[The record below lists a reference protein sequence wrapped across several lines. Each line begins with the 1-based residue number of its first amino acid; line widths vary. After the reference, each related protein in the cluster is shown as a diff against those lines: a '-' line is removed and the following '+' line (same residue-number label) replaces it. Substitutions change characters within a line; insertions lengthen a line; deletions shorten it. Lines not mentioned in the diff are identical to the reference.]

1 MLDLLNKAC
10 DFLRVDI
17 DSLNKLNLKKLDYGY
32 RVRYIKDEAGNVIQ
46 KIMDR
51 GFIGLLPSKIGVE
64 SSSDILTCFIY
75 GKKTVGFYIDTD
87 SVYANHN
94 LDKSSDFICLLYNV
108 IESKKLRFGGWVDN
122 LPTGEIIRASQPKTL
137 DALMNNIKT
146 VDELTSDLGF

>member
-10 DFLRVDI
+10 DSLGLDI

-32 RVRYIKDEAGNVIQ
+32 RVRYIKDESGNVIQ

-64 SSSDILTCFIY
+64 STSDILTCFIY
-75 GKKTVGFYIDTD
+75 GKKTVGFYIDGD
-87 SVYANHN
+87 SVYANRN
-94 LDKSSDFICLLYNV
+94 LNKSSDFICLMFNV
-108 IESKKLRFGGWVDN
+108 IESKNLRFGGWVDN
-122 LPTGEIIRASQPKTL
+122 LPTGEIVRASQPKTL
-137 DALMNNIKT
+137 DSLMSNIKT

>member
-10 DFLRVDI
+10 DFLSINI

-32 RVRYIKDEAGNVIQ
+32 RVRYIKDDNGIVIQ

-51 GFIGLLPSKIGVE
+51 GFIGLMPSKIGVE

-75 GKKTVGFYIDTD
+75 GKKTVGFYIDGRA
-87 SVYANHN
+87 VYANRN

-108 IESKKLRFGGWVDN
+108 IESKNLIWGGWVDN
-122 LPTGEIIRASQPKTL
+122 LPTGEIVRNSQPKTL
-137 DALMNNIKT
+137 DALMSNIKT
-146 VDELTSDLGF
+146 VDELTSDVGF

>member
-10 DFLRVDI
+10 DFLNINV

-32 RVRYIKDEAGNVIQ
+32 RVRYIKDDNGIVLQ

-51 GFIGLLPSKIGVE
+51 GFIGLMPSKIGVE

-75 GKKTVGFYIDTD
+75 GKKTVGFYIDGGE
-87 SVYANHN
+87 VYANRN

-108 IESKKLRFGGWVDN
+108 IKSKNLIWGGWVDN
-122 LPTGEIIRASQPKTL
+122 LPTGEIVRSGQPKTL
-137 DALMNNIKT
+137 DALMSNIKT